1 MKKILF
7 FIHDMMYGGAEKVLV
22 NLVNNMDSNKYDI
35 TVMTLFDVGV
45 NKEFLLP
52 KIKYRSVFKR
62 LFKGNTTLLKFFPPQ
77 FLYKYLIQDEY
88 DVVVSYLEGSCT
100 RIVGGARKD
109 IKKIAWVHISQD
121 EKEFRKPYLSKKEAI
136 RIYNNFNKIACVSK
150 NVKENFEKLS
160 GIKGIAEVVYNTN
173 ETDKIL
179 SLSKENVENC
189 YLKNKEIK
197 ICGVAKIKPR
207 KGFMRLAKVHKRL
220 IEEGYKCHIYI
231 LGEGDEKEK
240 IQKYLDENNLQ
251 DSFVFLG
258 YDVNPYKYVAKC
270 DLFVCPSF
278 EEGFSTAVTESL
290 IVGTPVVTTLCSGMT
305 ELLGENNEYGIVT
318 ENSEEGIYLGL
329 KRLLDDKELLLHY
342 KQKAMERGKE
352 FSTMKTVKQ
361 TEDFIDC
368 L

>member
-45 NKEFLLP
+45 NKEFLL
-52 KIKYRSVFKR
+52 KDIKYKTVFKKVFR
-62 LFKGNTTLLKFFPPQ
+62 GNSFLLKLFSPT
-77 FLYKYLIQDEY
+77 FLYKRMIKEDY
-88 DVVVSYLEGSCT
+88 DVVISYLEGSCT
-100 RIVGGARKD
+100 RIVSGGPKGV
-109 IKKIAWVHISQD
+109 KKIAWIHSTQN
-121 EKEFRKPYLSKKEAI
+121 EKEFKKSYLSKNEAVKS
-136 RIYNNFNKIACVSK
+136 YKQFDKIACVSEG
-150 NVKENFEKLS
+150 VKYKFEELS
-160 GIKGIAEVVYNTN
+160 GRVKNIEVIYNTN

-179 SLSKENVENC
+179 KLSKEEVKNE
-189 YLKNKEIK
+189 LFKNKERK
-197 ICGVAKIKPR
+197 ICAVGKVMQR
-207 KGFMRLAKVHKRL
+207 KGFSRLAKVHKRL
-220 IEEGYKCHIYI
+220 IEEGYKYHIYI

-251 DSFVFLG
+251 DSFTFLG
-258 YDVNPYKYVAKC
+258 YDVNPYKYVARC

-329 KRLLDDKELLLHY
+329 KRLLDDKKLLLHY
-342 KQKAMERGKE
+342 KQKAIERGKE

-361 TEDFIDC
+361 TEEFIDC